1 MTNQEIFYKAIE
13 ALDIT
18 EIQKIDIKLLAIE
31 YAHREYLLG
40 MNNAH
45 NTAVKIL
52 EDNTNFNNILY
63 DN

>member
-18 EIQKIDIKLLAIE
+18 EVQKIDIKLLAIE

-40 MNNAH
+40 MNSAH
-45 NTAVKIL
+45 NTAMKMF
-52 EDNTNFNNILY
+52 EDNTNFNKKLY